1 MVKVK
6 MAEDCQFLK
15 DLADTSTEVNRGHY
29 NLICSKRDLRL
40 YSKGIKPHGNWKIT
54 QVKKYFGIT
63 GNVNAMLEQLNA
75 VSSILNDYEIETKIL
90 TEKIA

>member
-1 MVKVK
+1 MVKVN

-15 DLADTSTEVNRGHY
+15 DLQDNSSNVNRGIY
-29 NLICSKRDLRL
+29 NLIISIRDLML
-40 YSKGIKPHGNWKIT
+40 YSKGIKPHRNWKIT

>member
-1 MVKVK
+1 MVKVN
-6 MAEDCQFLK
+6 MFEDCQFLK

-40 YSKGIKPHGNWKIT
+40 YSKGIKPHRNWKIT

-63 GNVNAMLEQLNA
+63 GNVNAMLEKLRTINS
-75 VSSILNDYEIETKIL
+75 VLKK
-90 TEKIA
+90 EK

>member
-1 MVKVK
+1 MVKVN
-6 MAEDCQFLK
+6 MFEDCQFLK

-63 GNVNAMLEQLNA
+63 GNVNAMLEKLRTINS
-75 VSSILNDYEIETKIL
+75 VLKK
-90 TEKIA
+90 EK